1 MFQLILP
8 TIVQV
13 ELLRKGEREREGEL
27 KRELVLKREQK
38 LEVELEPEQDDD
50 GDLERKTRKSVEC
63 NPPGSG

>member
-1 MFQLILP
+1 MFQLIPP

-13 ELLRKGEREREGEL
+13 ELLRKGERELEQ
-27 KRELVLKREQK
+27 VLEREQK

-50 GDLERKTRKSVEC
+50 GDLERKTRKSVEW